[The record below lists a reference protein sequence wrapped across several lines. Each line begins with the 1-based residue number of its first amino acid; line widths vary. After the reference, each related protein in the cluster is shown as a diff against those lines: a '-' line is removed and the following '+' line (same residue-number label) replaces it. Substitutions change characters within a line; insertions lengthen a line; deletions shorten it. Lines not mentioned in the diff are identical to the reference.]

1 MTSSLILLRGSAL
14 SLIFTIFLMCLCVIL
29 HFWLKYEKNKILS
42 ESKSEREKLKKTGEK
57 VIVMYDELEIKTRSW
72 RQEVVVGSGTNSR
85 NEYVDVNNN
94 HIYLKKLHRGHYF
107 EQELVID
114 MNPEILRMKLALK
127 TELNLFYNPK
137 DLNDYFLDIEFLFE

>member
-1 MTSSLILLRGSAL
+1 MTSNLIILRSSDLGIIFSIF
-14 SLIFTIFLMCLCVIL
+14 LIFLYVIL
-29 HFWLKYEKNKILS
+29 HFWLKYEKNKMLS
-42 ESKSEREKLKKTGEK
+42 ESKSEREKLKKFGEK

-72 RQEVVVGSGTNSR
+72 RQEVVVGSGTDSR

-107 EQELVID
+107 EQELIID
-114 MNPEILRMKLALK
+114 MNPEILRIKLALK
-127 TELNLFYNPK
+127 TELSLYFNPK